1 MKVFL
6 MFPDRDLHTEEPL
19 APWAG
24 ELEQDLGLDTVFN
37 AMARGDEFLFKVVR
51 QVLLSSLTDPQEIL
65 YRQAVLR
72 DCLKNPGIVREIYGI
87 AVQAVEGKRRLWLG
101 RYGSFPSSILSGARS
116 MLECYLEYLRELRR
130 IAALYGDLFESQGFG
145 RFFSML
151 KSELEEAYLD
161 TIGRHLDMLKFRAG
175 ILVSAELGP
184 GNEACN
190 YVLRK
195 PSQKD
200 RSWVTRVASRW
211 KSRVYSYSLHPRDDA
226 GARALDEIRNKG
238 ISRVA
243 NAVAQSADHVE
254 GFWKTLHR
262 ELAFYVG
269 CLNLSEALSEMGEPT
284 TFPVPAPAGARC
296 MNAEGLYDVALAL
309 TMGERVVGNELV
321 ADGKDLVI
329 ITGANQGGKSTFLRS
344 VGLAQLMMQSGMF
357 VPAESFS
364 GELCTRLFTHYKRE
378 EDPTMKSGKL
388 DEELERM
395 SGIVDALTGNSMVLF
410 NESFGATNEHEGS
423 EIAWGILNA
432 LLESRVRVFFV
443 THLYELA
450 RRFCQ
455 KGSPN
460 VLFLRAQRQPDG
472 KRTFKLLEGV
482 PLPTSYGMDLYRE
495 IFEREKAVGLL

>member
-1 MKVFL
+1 
-6 MFPDRDLHTEEPL
+6 
-19 APWAG
+19 
-24 ELEQDLGLDTVFN
+24 
-37 AMARGDEFLFKVVR
+37 
-51 QVLLSSLTDPQEIL
+51 
-65 YRQAVLR
+65 
-72 DCLKNPGIVREIYGI
+72 
-87 AVQAVEGKRRLWLG
+87 
-101 RYGSFPSSILSGARS
+101 
-116 MLECYLEYLRELRR
+116 
-130 IAALYGDLFESQGFG
+130 
-145 RFFSML
+145 ML
-151 KSELEEAYLD
+151 KSELEDAYLD
-161 TIGRHLDMLKFRAG
+161 TMSRHLDMLKFCAG
-175 ILVSAELGP
+175 MLVSAELGP
-184 GNEACN
+184 GNEACS

-226 GARALDEIRNKG
+226 GARALDEIRNRG
-238 ISRVA
+238 ISWVA
-243 NAVAQSADHVE
+243 NAVAQAADHVE

-262 ELAFYVG
+262 ELAFYMG
-269 CLNLSEALSEMGEPT
+269 CLNLSEALSEIGEPI
-284 TFPVPAPAGARC
+284 TFPVPAPAGARR
-296 MNAEGLYDVALAL
+296 MSAEGLYDVALAL
-309 TMGERVVGNELV
+309 TMGQRVVGNELA

-357 VPAESFS
+357 VPAESFT

-455 KGSPN
+455 KGSPS

-495 IFEREKAVGLL
+495 IFEREKAVGLP